1 MKFDEIDAY
10 CINGKSSDI
19 DKSAKEN
26 VWVNERHVYQ
36 RLFRLRIEHL
46 Y

>member
-26 VWVNERHVYQ
+26 VWVNERQ
-36 RLFRLRIEHL
+36 CTKDFSG
-46 Y
+46 